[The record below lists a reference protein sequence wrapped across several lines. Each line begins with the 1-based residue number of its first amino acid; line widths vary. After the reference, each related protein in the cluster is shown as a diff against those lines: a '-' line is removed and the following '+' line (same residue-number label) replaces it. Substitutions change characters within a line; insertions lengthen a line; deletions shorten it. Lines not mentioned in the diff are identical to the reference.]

1 MIPLSS
7 PFSVLSGGR
16 ERASLGCQKG
26 GKLGLGRRLRL
37 RLRHTQERG
46 GKGGLEVQEE
56 EEGEG
61 GLGVASQADGRRGK
75 GESTPKQE
83 RRRKHAMFTVLLA
96 EGAEGATPV
105 RGEADKGAAARPSA
119 VSPSP
124 FCRSW
129 VWLQWVSPVAIE
141 EEGPH
146 TGRKEMEERNG
157 ENRQKQMQ
165 RKRGIPAAAFLSP
178 FPDGQMSSFVGKEK
192 EERAGRNSATAVAS
206 VRYSRATH
214 NFSSL
219 FPSSPRAKGEDDVV

>member
-1 MIPLSS
+1 MSERREAWLGS
-7 PFSVLSGGR
+7 PPPPPPPSHTGKRR
-16 ERASLGCQKG
+16 ERRFGSTG
-26 GKLGLGRRLRL
+26 GGGEKADLALPARR
-37 RLRHTQERG
+37 TDEG
-46 GKGGLEVQEE
+46 GKG
-56 EEGEG
+56 
-61 GLGVASQADGRRGK
+61 

-83 RRRKHAMFTVLLA
+83 RRRKHAMFTVLLEA
-96 EGAEGATPV
+96 EAEGATPV

-178 FPDGQMSSFVGKEK
+178 FPEGQMSSFVGKEK